1 MTTEELTDGQREL
14 LFQLVRYQRDLK
26 KEIVFAVGQ
35 GWDLEIR
42 PWDERT
48 TEEELIVRVP
58 KEIVELWNRG
68 SYIALSERGVGGGPF
83 AYDLSTFVLKQE
95 ALDYETLMRQP
106 KVLRSIVK
114 LWRGL
119 VEDVPSLVWGI
130 VGGVVG
136 AVVTAIVSSWLG
148 LNP

>member
-1 MTTEELTDGQREL
+1 MTIEKLTDGQREL
-14 LFQLVRYQRDLK
+14 LFQLVRYQRNSK

-48 TEEELIVRVP
+48 TEEDPIVRVP

-68 SYIALSERGVGGGPF
+68 NCIALLERGIGGGSF
-83 AYDLSTFVLKQE
+83 VCDVSTFVLKQE
-95 ALDYETLMRQP
+95 SLDYETFMCKP

-148 LNP
+148 LNH